1 MWPPACPGPRG
12 AAAYLA
18 REVLELITMA
28 ERALASTRFDTRVS
42 VPNRS
47 VPARPQT

>member
-12 AAAYLA
+12 ATAYLA

-42 VPNRS
+42 APGRS
-47 VPARPQT
+47 VPARPQV